1 MHVVWQVG
9 HSAFTAMI
17 VPSISSSKSVREAYI
32 NEITDNAD
40 GTYDLSYIVRQPGTF
55 HLDIKLHGHQV
66 RGSPFRIRAHH
77 ETNEKSSRPRLK
89 SDGRFESSP
98 SLGGS
103 SSAGGSGSRGT
114 KNQSSSRSQ
123 GSQRKG
129 TPVEDDLILRV
140 GTQGRNKGE
149 FLNPQ
154 VEVL

>member
-1 MHVVWQVG
+1 
-9 HSAFTAMI
+9 MI
-17 VPSISSSKSVREAYI
+17 MPSTSSSKTVHDAFI

-40 GTYDLSYIVRQPGTF
+40 GTYDLSFIVRQPGTF
-55 HLDIKLHGHQV
+55 LLEIKLRGHQV

-77 ETNEKSSRPRLK
+77 ETTSRSSRPRPK

-98 SLGGS
+98 SIGGS

-114 KNQSSSRSQ
+114 KNPSSSHSQ
-123 GSQRKG
+123 CSQRRG
-129 TPVEDDLILRV
+129 TPVEDDLMLRV

-154 VEVL
+154 VQ